1 MVIPV
6 RATIISSV
14 FTLSFFIGF
23 SFFLST
29 DNFWPLPII
38 VAIHNLIPLPLT
50 LIFSVKHNKNNN
62 LKSQPP
68 QGLHFH
74 GESLPKYPKCISNP
88 PQFHKDLE
96 KIEEIKKEENPIVND
111 NFEMI
116 VEDIEDEEL
125 DSRKVIVHA
134 HLNEHN

>member
-50 LIFSVKHNKNNN
+50 LVFSVKHTKNNN
-62 LKSQPP
+62 VKSQPP
-68 QGLHFH
+68 RTLHFH
-74 GESLPKYPKCISNP
+74 HDFE
-88 PQFHKDLE
+88 E
-96 KIEEIKKEENPIVND
+96 IEEIEKEENPIELQVND
-111 NFEMI
+111 NFEMN
-116 VEDIEDEEL
+116 VEDIEGEEL
-125 DSRKVIVHA
+125 NSRNVIVHS
-134 HLNEHN
+134 HT